1 MIRETQSK
9 TTTKLV
15 IWLSSFGSAGVG
27 MVGLWV
33 EWLDFERYLWDP
45 VPEHLGR
52 WAITMSPSPEVTTNI
67 ELQVAPFV
75 YNMKSPAQW
84 GCGPLFHLWV
94 DSSPPPSVQAWLLLR
109 FTNRWINTSGHTGW
123 NSTSCFPVG
132 MLYPSSLPVSS
143 IVAQSW
149 RLTHPLSLLSNQ
161 DEARSRGIS
170 QAKDTLGQE
179 NKI

>member
-1 MIRETQSK
+1 M
-9 TTTKLV
+9 

-33 EWLDFERYLWDP
+33 GDWTRKGTCRDP
-45 VPEHLGR
+45 VPERLGQ

-94 DSSPPPSVQAWLLLR
+94 GSSPPPSVPAWLLLR
-109 FTNRWINTSGHTGW
+109 FTNRWINTSGH
-123 NSTSCFPVG
+123 
-132 MLYPSSLPVSS
+132 
-143 IVAQSW
+143 
-149 RLTHPLSLLSNQ
+149 RLKLNQLLSSGDALSKFPACFQ
-161 DEARSRGIS
+161 HCCSELRTHSPL
-170 QAKDTLGQE
+170 TLAVQSGWGLDPE
-179 NKI
+179 RH